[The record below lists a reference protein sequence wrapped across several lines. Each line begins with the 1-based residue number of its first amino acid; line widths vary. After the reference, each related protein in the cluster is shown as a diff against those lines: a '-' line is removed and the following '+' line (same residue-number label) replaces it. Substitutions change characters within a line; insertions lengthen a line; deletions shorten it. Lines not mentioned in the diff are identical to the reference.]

1 MTTDGI
7 TTVTSLNVDSV
18 ANLDTNVITFSSSS
32 PTQIYSFSAS
42 QYRSARL
49 QIQITQGTD
58 YQTSDLLL
66 IHNGTNVNI
75 VEYASISTNDYLGV
89 FNALIVGDNVL
100 LQILMGSSSSAT
112 TKVVAQTISLW
123 Y

>member
-1 MTTDGI
+1 MSVGI